1 MLDNNTF
8 IRMTRIVPSSFVALE
23 DYIISTFLADT
34 TDLAVEIKNPLS
46 RPHPPFMQPRS
57 R

>member
-1 MLDNNTF
+1 MLDKNTF
-8 IRMTRIVPSSFVALE
+8 ICMTRIVPSGFVAGE
-23 DYIISTFLADT
+23 DYIISRFAADT

-46 RPHPPFMQPRS
+46 PPNPSFMQLRS